1 VTGDFYVRA
10 QASADVMKE
19 DGLKSND
26 NGTTNE
32 INNTNSNFDHTP
44 DTVTSHS
51 NKDSSVDDEKESS
64 EVTGDVSQKLLG
76 QDTAVIVS
84 GFETVEQLLTTVK
97 SNESKPVEI
106 VNETIAADPKDYTN
120 VNSTLPALKN
130 TTVMIVEVAADPA
143 VEQQEEVVTF
153 NESTR
158 KFIDVGIQVD
168 LPIKD
173 SSVHLDGNKATSDPT
188 VTALLDELSSL
199 K

>member
-1 VTGDFYVRA
+1 MCA
-10 QASADVMKE
+10 QASADVMKR
-19 DGLKSND
+19 DGLKSTD

-32 INNTNSNFDHTP
+32 INNTDSNLDHTP

-64 EVTGDVSQKLLG
+64 EVTSDAVSQKPLG

-84 GFETVEQLLTTVK
+84 ESETVKQLLTAVA
-97 SNESKPVEI
+97 SNESKSVEI
-106 VNETIAADPKDYTN
+106 VNETLA
-120 VNSTLPALKN
+120 VNSKDNTNGNSAFPALENK
-130 TTVMIVEVAADPA
+130 TVMIVEVAADPA
-143 VEQQEEVVTF
+143 VEQPEEVSKF

-173 SSVHLDGNKATSDPT
+173 TSVHHKTTSDPT

>member
-1 VTGDFYVRA
+1 MCA
-10 QASADVMKE
+10 QASADVMKR
-19 DGLKSND
+19 DGLKSTD
-26 NGTTNE
+26 NGAINE
-32 INNTNSNFDHTP
+32 INNTDSNLDHTP

-64 EVTGDVSQKLLG
+64 EVTSDVSQKPLG

-84 GFETVEQLLTTVK
+84 ESETVKQLLTAVA
-97 SNESKPVEI
+97 SNESKSVEI
-106 VNETIAADPKDYTN
+106 VNETLA
-120 VNSTLPALKN
+120 VNSKDNTNGNSAFPALENK
-130 TTVMIVEVAADPA
+130 TVMIVEVAADPA
-143 VEQQEEVVTF
+143 VEQPEEVSKF

-173 SSVHLDGNKATSDPT
+173 TSVHLDGHIATSDPT